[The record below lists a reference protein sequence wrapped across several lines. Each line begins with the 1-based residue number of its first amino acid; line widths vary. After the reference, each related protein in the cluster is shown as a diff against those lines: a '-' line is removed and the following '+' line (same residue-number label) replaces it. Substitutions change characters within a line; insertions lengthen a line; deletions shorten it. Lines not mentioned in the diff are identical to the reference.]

1 MTETRLDLTRRAFFS
16 TAAASLACGA
26 TAAKAEDVCSVFD
39 VARQQATTPDEAL
52 HLLQGGNRRFA
63 TGKSLHCDLIAEA
76 RSTAK
81 AQAPMAAIVGC
92 IDSRVSPELVF
103 DQHIGDIFAARI
115 AGNFVNLDIIGSLE
129 FATKVAGA
137 KAIIVVGHTGCGA
150 VMGAIDGV
158 KLGHLTEVLRQ
169 IEPAIAA
176 AGISGADRTSKNSAA
191 VLKVTEANA
200 KLAAA
205 NLVERSDILREL
217 VEAKSLKIAA
227 AIHDLQT
234 GVVRFI

>member
-1 MTETRLDLTRRAFFS
+1 MAETRSQFTRRAFFS
-16 TAAASLACGA
+16 AAAASLACGA
-26 TAAKAEDVCSVFD
+26 TVAKAEDVCHVFD
-39 VARQQATTPDEAL
+39 AARQKVTTPEQAL
-52 HLLQGGNRRFA
+52 ELLQEGNRRFA
-63 TGKSLHCDLIAEA
+63 AGKSLHCDLIAEA
-76 RSTAK
+76 RATAK

-92 IDSRVSPELVF
+92 IDSRVPPELIF

-115 AGNFVNLDIIGSLE
+115 AGNFANTDIIGSLE

-137 KAIIVVGHTGCGA
+137 KAIVVVGHTRCGA

-158 KLGHLTEVLRQ
+158 KLGNLTEVLRH

-176 AGISGADRTSKNSAA
+176 AGIEGADRTSKNDTA

-200 KLAAA
+200 RLTAAA
-205 NLVERSDILREL
+205 LVERSEILREL

-227 AIHDLQT
+227 AVYDLQT
-234 GVVRFI
+234 GVVRFL